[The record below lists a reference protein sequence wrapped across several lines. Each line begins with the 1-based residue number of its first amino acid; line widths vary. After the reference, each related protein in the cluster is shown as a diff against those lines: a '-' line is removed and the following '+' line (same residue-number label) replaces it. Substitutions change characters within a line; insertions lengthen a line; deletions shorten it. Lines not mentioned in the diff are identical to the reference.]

1 MFYLELKKRREELGL
16 SLDQISER
24 TKINKKYL
32 EAFEKGDFTIL
43 PETYIRLFLR
53 SYAKEL
59 DFDPDKII
67 EEYVSYKSQKDESV
81 QISKKKEPLKKEKE
95 KPERKR
101 EKTGIDIP
109 TTVIVILMII
119 FLITIIKQVVEDR
132 KKVNT
137 EPTNKAQ
144 TIQKNAQQKPADTTV
159 SKSTLITPAYTQ
171 KTDTTKI
178 KVEPTVSESTSKID
192 SFSVRIVILDT
203 CWIEIMKDN
212 NPPYDYIYYPE
223 NTKTLYAKNTIM
235 LRIGKPAG
243 VKIYFNGQDL
253 GKIGENGIPVKL
265 TITKDGVIE
274 KQIYR

>member
-178 KVEPTVSESTSKID
+178 
-192 SFSVRIVILDT
+192 T

>member
-178 KVEPTVSESTSKID
+178 KVEPTVSEPTSKID